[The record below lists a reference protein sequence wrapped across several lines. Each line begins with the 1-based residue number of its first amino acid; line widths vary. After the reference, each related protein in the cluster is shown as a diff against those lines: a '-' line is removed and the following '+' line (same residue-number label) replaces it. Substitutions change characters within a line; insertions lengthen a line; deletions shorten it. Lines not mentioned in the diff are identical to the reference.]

1 MVDDELAEIRRRK
14 MQELQR
20 NQMDQQAMEE
30 EMARQKQAEAQIHMI
45 LMQILEPEAR
55 ERLNTIKLTKPEFAQ
70 AVEQQLVMLAQSGRI
85 RDRISDEQLKTIL
98 RQLIPDKK
106 EINITRKHKS

>member
-14 MQELQR
+14 MQELQKQ
-20 NQMDQQAMEE
+20 QMDQQSMEE
-30 EMARQKQAEAQIHMI
+30 EMARQKQAEAQMHMM
-45 LMQILEPEAR
+45 LMKILEPEAR

-70 AVEQQLVMLAQSGRI
+70 AVEQQLIMLAQSGRI

-98 RQLIPDKK
+98 RQLIPDKR